1 MRNIHLPVWL
11 GTPGLPR
18 PGTFVALFAL
28 AVFPRTILI
37 AVLPLEALGF
47 LGDAQRVSVL
57 YLGVSLA
64 GVCVSLSIPW
74 MVHRLRR
81 RWVFTFGALAT
92 ASAALLFSLG
102 SFPAFLLGMVLQI
115 FALTSVEIT
124 LNLYVMDHV
133 PRRELDRFEP
143 LRVFFAG
150 GAFVIGP
157 WLGVFLQARLGQGAP
172 FALTALGAALLL
184 SYFWYLRLTEN
195 PAVAAMKKPPPKP
208 LAYLPRFFSQPR
220 LRLAYLLASGRSAW
234 WSMFFIYAPIYAVGA
249 GLGEEAGGL
258 IVSLGSAAVFVA
270 PLWARAGRRIGMRT
284 LLVGG
289 YLAGGLATLVV
300 ALLAGQGVPFV
311 VAGLLVLSGFAVG
324 IIDGAGNVLFLRA
337 VHPHE
342 RPEMTTVF
350 ATYRDAG
357 NLVPPAVFAA
367 LLKAFELP
375 AVFVAGGVGFLV
387 LARFARFIPRGL

>member
-11 GTPGLPR
+11 AAPGLPR

-28 AVFPRTILI
+28 AVFPRTLLI
-37 AVLPLEALGF
+37 TVVPLQALDF
-47 LGDAQRVSVL
+47 LGDAQRVSLL
-57 YLGVSLA
+57 YLGVSLT
-64 GVCVSLSIPW
+64 GVGVSLSIPW
-74 MVHRLRR
+74 LVHRLRR
-81 RWVFTFGALAT
+81 RWVFSVGTLSTAL
-92 ASAALLFSLG
+92 AALLFASG
-102 SFPAFLLGMVLQI
+102 AFPAFLAGMVLQI
-115 FALTSVEIT
+115 FALISVEIT

-150 GAFVIGP
+150 GAFVVGP
-157 WLGVFLQARLGQGAP
+157 WLGVFLQTRVGEAAP
-172 FALTALGAALLL
+172 YLVTCLGATVLLAF
-184 SYFWYLRLTEN
+184 FWYLRLTEN

-208 LAYLPRFFSQPR
+208 LSYLPRFFSQPR
-220 LRLAYLLASGRSAW
+220 LALAYTLAAGRSAW

-258 IVSLGSAAVFVA
+258 IVSLGSAAVFAA
-270 PLWARAGRRIGMRT
+270 PLWARVGRRVGLRN

-289 YLAGGLATLVV
+289 YLAGAVATLVV
-300 ALLAGQGVPFV
+300 AALAGQGVPMV
-311 VAGLLVLSGFAVG
+311 VAALLVLAGFATGV
-324 IIDGAGNVLFLRA
+324 IDGAGNVPFLRA

-387 LARFARFIPRGL
+387 LARYARFIPRGL